1 MAIHS
6 THLETL
12 EANRVIST
20 KSLLFALS
28 VGLLFS
34 RSVKA
39 AWRTRSSFEPRVGFA
54 GAFRRCET
62 DWKAPAG
69 ARGFF
74 CSLAPEVLKP
84 IRRTVL

>member
-39 AWRTRSSFEPRVGFA
+39 AWRTRASFERS
-54 GAFRRCET
+54 R
-62 DWKAPAG
+62 
-69 ARGFF
+69 
-74 CSLAPEVLKP
+74 
-84 IRRTVL
+84 